1 MRDLTI
7 AQLLPSASVWIN
19 EAGYNIIQLSDVS
32 WNDCPSPVGHGGP
45 MFTQSDLGKRCPNGF
60 TPWRWMFWLKR
71 LHKIRDEAKEANEN
85 GLEESAVEAI
95 EAMVSNVEERNSEI
109 LRAYQDGGEDL
120 HKDQHF
126 SCLQGLLKSHTENTD
141 S

>member
-1 MRDLTI
+1 
-7 AQLLPSASVWIN
+7 
-19 EAGYNIIQLSDVS
+19 
-32 WNDCPSPVGHGGP
+32 

-85 GLEESAVEAI
+85 ELEESAVEAI
-95 EAMVSNVEERNSEI
+95 NSMVSNVEERNSEI